1 MGYNPWGHKVL
12 DVSERLSLSSI
23 NKEFKAKN
31 FASAML
37 IFSNK
42 TKPRSVLYE
51 TGHTASHCIVR
62 KV

>member
-1 MGYNPWGHKVL
+1 MKT
-12 DVSERLSLSSI
+12 
-23 NKEFKAKN
+23 